1 MYKLTAF
8 YGDTEVEYGQKSS
21 LNLPRAWV
29 KPDWETRRWGYKVRG
44 AVNNPAI
51 MPVSATPER
60 YPETDFAKVPP
71 EWIAFCKDLLAM
83 QKFGQNLSQLD
94 KPQRNFILTAFND
107 VYSGDKAFNNGHPAT
122 GPDPRQESLICAGN
136 WAYILDRTTVRT
148 RAKDADGKNWGKI
161 EMVKLYSFLTS
172 EEPPVVTRATLSD
185 PRVQRA
191 TTANRG
197 WLGNFPQLKGVPV
210 LFPFLTSS
218 YHWYP
223 MSELRAE

>member
-1 MYKLTAF
+1 MSEYFVFGGKKF
-8 YGDTEVEYGQKSS
+8 VEEGQKPT
-21 LNLPRAWV
+21 LNLPRMWV

-44 AVNNPAI
+44 AVNNPAV
-51 MPVSATPER
+51 MPVSSRPENW
-60 YPETDFAKVPP
+60 PETDFAKMPP
-71 EWIAFCKDLLAM
+71 AWVEFWKDLLAM
-83 QKFGQNLSQLD
+83 QKYGRVMKDLD
-94 KPQRNFILTAFND
+94 KLQKNFILTAFND
-107 VYSGDKAFNNGHPAT
+107 VGSSDKAFHNGHAAN

-136 WAYILDRTTVRT
+136 WVYILDRKNNVRT

-161 EMVKLYSFLTS
+161 DMVKLYSFLTS
-172 EEPPVVTRATLSD
+172 ETPPVVTMATLSD

-210 LFPFLTSS
+210 LFPFLTST

-223 MSELRAE
+223 VEELQ